1 MALAGATVP
10 SLMAAA
16 PPGPGTLAV
25 LENLTIVGQ
34 AQARPSRAHIA
45 LNSAIEANRRGDYA
59 QAAILFQ
66 EAQAGF
72 NDLTPQEQQELTR
85 GMESNTAALAARKE
99 GASQL
104 AEAEEALKSGK
115 GSVAADLLKKVV
127 TNQYVSAA
135 DKEKATKLLGQVKP
149 RDAAGG
155 DGETN
160 ASNLARFK
168 VQQAK
173 VMLGQGNF
181 DAAEQLALE
190 ATSLKAVYNAGEDTP
205 AKVLEDVHKARTDPK
220 VMLSAARTALQR
232 GDLNKAEELAH
243 ASEKADSSWNFHLW
257 GDSPAAVLKD
267 VAAARAKGGA
277 VKPSEAGK
285 EVAQTPAKDAMPSA
299 PEKQEKE
306 KDKKD
311 QTTFG
316 SVRGMFNTANKP
328 DSSAAPAAPADAA
341 DPAKEKA
348 NAENARQLLQQAR
361 KALQDGNLTLANDCC
376 QRARSLKPKLEWW
389 DDTPDRVQADIQRAQ
404 GNKEIATA
412 VAKTPS
418 TATDKTDK
426 GVKADKGDKAPMA
439 ADKGD
444 KAPKATDKTDKGTKT
459 ADTFVEPTS
468 KDPHVLVKTGRELL
482 AAGKLDEAAKVAQKA
497 RSLSSSTRWGLF
509 EYSPDSLMQDID
521 KARAQRDQDE
531 SVKVLA
537 EGRKLYDQKDLDGAE
552 KAAYRALK
560 LHGPYSIWDMGDRPQ
575 KLIAEIQTTRDQNR
589 KKGITTPATAVA
601 KKDDKGED
609 PKAPQARRMLAEAR
623 KALKDGDPARAMTL
637 AAQVEYMNIRLD
649 RPGDDTPEA
658 VRRDV
663 ALAHGAPPAGMMPP
677 PPGMPPPPSA
687 MAAAAP
693 EGMQRARQLLREC
706 RQLQYEGKL
715 VEARQ
720 KALEARAFAPG
731 GFATGED
738 SAEQVLVHLNSL
750 CYKRIDRLM
759 QESSECA
766 NSAGSDAARWQKA
779 EQSLVQAR
787 MLAAGFG
794 QDTQP
799 VDARMAQLQQQRVA
813 VLGGSPSA
821 PGQVHV
827 ASGNDTMPGGP
838 VPAVGTTPAAP
849 GNPGL
854 TLLEQARAE
863 LRKGETPQAR
873 KLAEEAFRGNYG
885 VQTQAEALLRTIDA
899 EEVGQQ
905 KLAAS
910 RTFEAGVSAL
920 RRKDYAQA
928 GAILRSLD
936 RKLLDE
942 DKQNRLKDLLGLA
955 ELQPGRLAQA
965 GVVTA
970 DAKVPSGTPPAPVP
984 VTPGGDVGTAH
995 VSDTVAQKTETSS
1008 DLLKT
1013 AQAMQDIKFQQL
1025 RQQGLEAQR
1034 EAADRFKTGDT
1045 DRALEVLQEYAQSL
1059 NNTQL
1064 DSDRVALLKRPI
1076 DARLLQFKTLKAQRD
1091 FEKSVLNQRSSQGM
1105 EQTKLALLEKNKQE
1119 KVAELM
1125 KQNETAY
1132 RDAKYKEAEMYAAA
1146 AHELDPDNAA
1156 ASAALQ
1162 IARIHAAQAKY
1173 QKIKQ
1178 GKEEHVLHDLDDA
1191 EDEGPI
1197 LDTHDPLHI
1206 DVERTK
1212 ANLANRKAYANGIHT
1227 PVETDKEKE
1236 IKHHLDNPQNLNFT
1250 DTPLDAVLEDLRSW
1264 NSINIVPDVAA
1275 IEAEG
1280 ISLKRPVSMKL
1291 ENVSLKSALNLL
1303 LNPLHLSYTIKDEVL
1318 LITTEKQL
1326 RGKLSTVTYQVAD
1339 LVIPIENFGM
1349 PNAANLMRTLD
1360 RVSDNAQGLP
1370 VKGGVTPYTNSNSLL
1385 TGQPVS
1391 TPQGSQNGAS
1401 GWASNQG
1408 PVNGSASSSTHG
1420 PLQTQEELLIKLI
1433 TNTIAP
1439 QSWDEMGGPGH
1450 IEYFPL
1456 AMALV
1461 VNQTP
1466 DIQEQVAEL
1475 LAALRRLLEQ
1485 EVTIEVRFISIAEG
1499 FFERIGVNF
1508 NVNFLTKNGSNV
1520 QSELT
1525 QQQFQLFPLINNFQ
1539 PDNFVSGLTPAGT
1552 FTSDLNI
1559 PLNASS
1565 FGMAIPPFGAFP
1577 QIPGANGGLSLGL
1590 AFLSDIQ
1597 VFLFMEAA
1605 QGDQRTNV
1613 MQAPKITMFNGQTS
1627 TISVL
1632 DQQFFV
1638 TNVNII
1644 QANGQLA
1651 FIPTNQPFPTGGVTL
1666 TIQSVISADRRYVRM
1681 SLTPNITNLTSAIV
1695 PLFPIVTPIIP
1706 TFEGGFQGQP
1716 VIFTQF
1722 LQQPVITAITVNTT
1736 VSVPDGGTVLLG
1748 GLKKL
1753 SEGRNEFGP
1762 PVLSKIPYINRLFKN
1777 VGYGREAESLMIMV
1791 TPRIIINEEEE
1802 FNATGVSR
1810 QPPP

>member
-1 MALAGATVP
+1 VARSKAKAWMSFVGGVALAGATVP

-25 LENLTIVGQ
+25 LENLSVIGQ
-34 AQARPSRAHIA
+34 TQARASRAHIA
-45 LNSAIEANRRGDYA
+45 LNSALEANRRGDYS

-72 NDLTPQEQQELTR
+72 SDLTAQEQQELTR
-85 GMESNTAALAARKE
+85 GVESNTAALNARKE
-99 GASQL
+99 GAAQL
-104 AEAEEALKSGK
+104 AEAEEAMKNGK
-115 GSVAADLLKKVV
+115 GSAAAVLLKKVV
-127 TNQYVSAA
+127 TNQYVSAG
-135 DKEKATKLLGQVKP
+135 DKEKAAKLLGQARP
-149 RDAAGG
+149 REGAPGG
-155 DGETN
+155 DGEAN
-160 ASNLARFK
+160 ASNLARTK

-173 VMLGQGNF
+173 VMLAQGNY

-190 ATSLKAVYNAGEDTP
+190 ATNLKAVYNAGEDTP
-205 AKVLEDVHKARTDPK
+205 TKVLEDVHKARTDPK
-220 VMLSAARTALQR
+220 VLLGAARTALQR

-243 ASEKADSSWNFHLW
+243 ASEKADTSWNFHLW
-257 GDSPAAVLKD
+257 GDSPAAVLKEVAVARTKPGALQLQGTGTD
-267 VAAARAKGGA
+267 VVQTGAGGA
-277 VKPSEAGK
+277 ALPVLDK
-285 EVAQTPAKDAMPSA
+285 QDKD
-299 PEKQEKE
+299 

-316 SVRGMFNTANKP
+316 SVRGLFSTTNKP
-328 DSSAAPAAPADAA
+328 DSAAAATAPVATA
-341 DPAKEKA
+341 DPLKDKA
-348 NAENARQLLQQAR
+348 NTDNARQLLQQAR
-361 KALQDGNLTLANDCC
+361 KALQDGNFTLASDCC
-376 QRARSLKPKLEWW
+376 QRARNLKPNLEWW
-389 DDTPDRVQADIQRAQ
+389 DDTPDRVQTDIQRAQ
-404 GNKEIATA
+404 GNKDIATA
-412 VAKTPS
+412 VAKVPS
-418 TATDKTDK
+418 TAADKIDK
-426 GVKADKGDKAPMA
+426 GVKADKTPMVA
-439 ADKGD
+439 
-444 KAPKATDKTDKGTKT
+444 DKTDKGNKT
-459 ADTFVEPTS
+459 PEPIVEPAS
-468 KDPHVLVKTGRELL
+468 KDPRVLVKAARDLL
-482 AAGKLDEAAKVAQKA
+482 TAGKLDEAAKVVQKA
-497 RSLSSSTRWGLF
+497 RSVASSTRWGLF
-509 EYSPDSLMQDID
+509 EDSPDKLQQEID
-521 KARAQRDQDE
+521 RARVQRDQEE

-537 EGRKLYDQKDLDGAE
+537 EGRKLFEQKDLEGAE

-575 KLIAEIQTTRDQNR
+575 KLIAEVQTTRDQNR
-589 KKGITTPATAVA
+589 KKGIPSTPSTAVA
-601 KKDDKGED
+601 KQDDKGED

-623 KALKDGDPARAMTL
+623 KVLKDDPARAMTL
-637 AAQVEYMNIRLD
+637 AAQVEYMNVRLD
-649 RPGDDTPEA
+649 HPGDDTPAA

-663 ALAHGAPPAGMMPP
+663 QLAHGAPPAGMMPT
-677 PPGMPPPPSA
+677 PPS

-693 EGMQRARQLLREC
+693 DAVQRARQLLRDC

-720 KALEARAFAPG
+720 KALEARTLAPT
-731 GFATGED
+731 GFTTGED

-750 CYKRIDRLM
+750 CYKRVDNLM
-759 QESSECA
+759 QESAELA
-766 NSAGSDAARWQKA
+766 NSAGSDPARWQKA
-779 EQSLVQAR
+779 EQDLIQAR
-787 MLAAGFG
+787 QLATSFG
-794 QDTQP
+794 QDTQS
-799 VDARMAQLQQQRVA
+799 VDTRYAQLQQQRVA
-813 VLGGSPSA
+813 LFGASSSA

-827 ASGNDTMPGGP
+827 AAANDTMPGAP

-849 GNPGL
+849 GNPGIV
-854 TLLEQARAE
+854 LLEQARQQ

-885 VQTQAEALLRTIDA
+885 VQTQAEALLRSIDA
-899 EEVGQQ
+899 EEIGQQ
-905 KLAAS
+905 KLAAN

-942 DKQNRLKDLLGLA
+942 DKQARMKDLLGMA
-955 ELQPGRLAQA
+955 ELQPGRLAQT
-965 GVVTA
+965 GVLTA
-970 DAKVPSGTPPAPVP
+970 DAKVPGGVPPAPLP
-984 VTPGGDVGTAH
+984 VTPGADVGTAH
-995 VSDTVAQKTETSS
+995 VSDNPKTDVAP
-1008 DLLKT
+1008 DLMKT

-1034 EAADRFKTGDT
+1034 EAADRFKIGDT
-1045 DRALEVLQEYAQSL
+1045 DRALEVLQDYAQSL

-1064 DSDRVALLKRPI
+1064 DSDRVTLLKRPI

-1091 FEKSVLNQRSSQGM
+1091 FEKSVLSQRTGQGQ
-1105 EQTKLALLEKNKQE
+1105 EQSKLALLEKNKQD

-1125 KQNETAY
+1125 KQNEAAY
-1132 RDAKYKEAEMYAAA
+1132 RDAKYREAEMYAAA

-1156 ASAALQ
+1156 AGAAMKM
-1162 IARIHAAQAKY
+1162 ARIHAAQTKY
-1173 QKIKQ
+1173 QKIKD
-1178 GKEEHVLHDLDDA
+1178 GREVMVLEGLDDA
-1191 EDEGPI
+1191 EDEGPYVSN
-1197 LDTHDPLHI
+1197 HDPLHI
-1206 DVERTK
+1206 DPERTK
-1212 ANLANRKAYANGIHT
+1212 ANLANRKGYAGGIRT
-1227 PVETDKEKE
+1227 PTETDKEKE
-1236 IKHHLDNPQNLNFT
+1236 IKHHLNNPQNLNFT

-1264 NSINIVPDVAA
+1264 NSLNIVPDVAA

-1280 ISLKRPVSMKL
+1280 ISLKRPVTMKL

-1303 LNPLHLSYTIKDEVL
+1303 LQPLHLSYTIKDEVL

-1326 RGKLSTVTYQVAD
+1326 RGKLGTVTYQVAD

-1360 RVSDNAQGLP
+1360 RAADAAQGLP
-1370 VKGGVTPYTNSNSLL
+1370 MRGGVTPYTGGNSLL

-1391 TPQGSQNGAS
+1391 TSPGSQSGTG
-1401 GWASNQG
+1401 GWASTQG
-1408 PVNGSASSSTHG
+1408 VTGTASSSTHG
-1420 PLQTQEELLIKLI
+1420 PSQTQEDLLIKLI

-1439 QSWDEMGGPGH
+1439 QSWDDMGGPGH

-1466 DIQEQVAEL
+1466 DIQEQIAEL
-1475 LAALRRLLEQ
+1475 LAALRRLQEQ
-1485 EVTIEVRFISIAEG
+1485 EVTIEVRFITIAEG
-1499 FFERIGVNF
+1499 FFERIGVDF
-1508 NVNFLTKNGSNV
+1508 NVNFLTKNGSNP
-1520 QSELT
+1520 QEQLT
-1525 QQQFQLFPLINNFQ
+1525 QQQFQPFPLVNAFTPQNFL
-1539 PDNFVSGLTPAGT
+1539 SGLTPAGT

-1559 PLNASS
+1559 PLDASS

-1577 QIPGANGGLSLGL
+1577 NIPGANGGLSLGL

-1627 TISVL
+1627 TINVL
-1632 DQQFFV
+1632 DTQFFV

-1651 FIPTNQPFPTGGVTL
+1651 FIPTNQPFPTGGVSM
-1666 TIQSVISADRRYVRM
+1666 TIQAVISADRRYVRM
-1681 SLTPNITNLTSAIV
+1681 SLTPTLVNLASAIV

-1716 VIFTQF
+1716 VLFTQF
-1722 LQQPVITAITVNTT
+1722 LQQPVVTAINLNTT

-1748 GLKKL
+1748 GLKRL

-1777 VGYGREAESLMIMV
+1777 TGYGREAESLMIMI

-1802 FNATGVSR
+1802 LNQTGVSR
-1810 QPPP
+1810 TPPGQ